1 MSGYSLAHFLVD
13 MGCAMLLY
21 HMLSL
26 FGNGAGTETAVL
38 SVLVYDFFAFVTELP
53 MGVFLDRFNPPF
65 KNASNI
71 NGLIAGAGCAII
83 GAVDICEAFDMIPLP
98 LFIPAAVI
106 TGIANAAFH
115 LGAGLDV
122 IAMSERKAS
131 LSGVFIST
139 GALGLFLGT
148 NAQTLR
154 FDKLLLTGSLLL
166 AISLFLFWQ
175 YFHDTLKIQNY
186 DHTIIKTGSGCI
198 LLAVSLLF
206 LVIVYRSFLGFAS
219 KYSWRS
225 GLTIG
230 LVAVSAVF
238 LGKFTGGIAAD
249 LFGWKKTTMLSLS
262 ACAFFALFSDTS
274 PLAGCLVLF
283 LFNTTMPVAM
293 MGLANILTRW
303 KGAAFGLN
311 TTALFLGFIICHIV
325 NIPVTGTA
333 FCIMIVLS
341 AAILLA
347 ALSIAPETET

>member
-1 MSGYSLAHFLVD
+1 

-26 FGNGAGTETAVL
+26 YGSEAGAETALL
-38 SVLVYDFFAFVTELP
+38 SVFVYDFFAFVTELP
-53 MGVFLDRFNPPF
+53 LGVLLDRLIPPIN
-65 KNASNI
+65 NASNI

-83 GAVDICEAFDMIPLP
+83 AAADICEAFDMIPFS

-115 LGAGLDV
+115 LGAGVDV
-122 IAMSERKAS
+122 IALSERKAS

-148 NAQTLR
+148 NALKMH
-154 FDKLLLTGSLLL
+154 FDNLLITGSLLL
-166 AISLFLFWQ
+166 VISLFLIWQ
-175 YFHDTLKIQNY
+175 YFHDTFKIQNY
-186 DHTIIKTGSGCI
+186 DETIIKTGPGYL

-206 LVIVYRSFLGFAS
+206 LVIIYRSFLGFAS

-225 GLTIG
+225 GFIIG
-230 LVAVSAVF
+230 IAAVAAVF
-238 LGKFTGGIAAD
+238 LGKLFGGIAAD
-249 LFGWKKTTMLSLS
+249 YWGWKKTALISLLL
-262 ACAFFALFSDTS
+262 CAFLALFSDTS
-274 PLAGCLVLF
+274 PVAGCLVLL
-283 LFNTTMPVAM
+283 LFNTTMPIAM
-293 MGLANILTRW
+293 MGLANILPRW
-303 KGAAFGLN
+303 KGIAFGLN

-325 NIPVTGTA
+325 NIPVTGTS

-347 ALSIAPETET
+347 ALYIAPETEA